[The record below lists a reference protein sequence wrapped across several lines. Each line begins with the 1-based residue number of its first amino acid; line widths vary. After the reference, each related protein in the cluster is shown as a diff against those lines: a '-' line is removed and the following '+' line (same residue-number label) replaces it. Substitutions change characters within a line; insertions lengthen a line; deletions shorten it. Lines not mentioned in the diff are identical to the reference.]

1 MRHWTVSLLR
11 DGHTSRQWHVWSDVL
26 TVGSHGAAKV
36 RLPLPVEP
44 WALRLTE
51 LAEPSHFQVGEYLLL
66 VQDTTTER
74 ATLWERAQVR
84 MDTLARQTNPPQRP
98 DLHPTPWGTAVLA
111 LCLAGLTHWTAEQF
125 ASSPSADR
133 DTTRPSVQSAPS
145 TAISPPQP
153 ASPFAP
159 AAVQALASRQPGT
172 GLADVGRGPV
182 PASVGTSIVVK
193 PPQQKAPGSSGGSS
207 DLAKDL
213 APPSPQHLPSV
224 VSAPWPAAGSRSWES
239 LDQPPPEPPH

>member
-51 LAEPSHFQVGEYLLL
+51 LAEASQFQVGEYLLHI
-66 VQDTTTER
+66 QDTTTER
-74 ATLWERAQVR
+74 TSLWERAQVR
-84 MDTLARQTNPPQRP
+84 MDAVARQPNPNARP

-125 ASSPSADR
+125 ASTHSADEASS
-133 DTTRPSVQSAPS
+133 RPTVQQAGPTSAI
-145 TAISPPQP
+145 AAPQP
-153 ASPFAP
+153 AAPFA
-159 AAVQALASRQPGT
+159 AAPSLASRPSGSAT
-172 GLADVGRGPV
+172 EGIGRGMV
-182 PASVGTSIVVK
+182 PANVGTSIVVES
-193 PPQQKAPGSSGGSS
+193 PQQKSRGTSGGSS

-213 APPSPQHLPSV
+213 APPATHHVPSV
-224 VSAPWPAAGSRSWES
+224 VSASWPDAGSRSWES

>member
-11 DGHTSRQWHVWSDVL
+11 DGRTSRQWHVWSDVL

-51 LAEPSHFQVGEYLLL
+51 LTEASEFQVGEFLLRI
-66 VQDTTTER
+66 QDTTTER
-74 ATLWERAQVR
+74 ASLWERAQVR
-84 MDTLARQTNPPQRP
+84 MENSSRQGESPRGP

-125 ASSPSADR
+125 ASSPSQDP
-133 DTTRPSVQSAPS
+133 DSPRPSVQQVSSNPTISTPTAPFATTPLQALNPGSPTSGSVGIGRGLAPS
-145 TAISPPQP
+145 RVGTAIVVMSKSP
-153 ASPFAP
+153 SPN
-159 AAVQALASRQPGT
+159 GT
-172 GLADVGRGPV
+172 
-182 PASVGTSIVVK
+182 T
-193 PPQQKAPGSSGGSS
+193 GGSS

-213 APPSPQHLPSV
+213 APPTPPLVQSV

>member
-51 LAEPSHFQVGEYLLL
+51 LAEPSDFQVGEYLLHI
-66 VQDTTTER
+66 QDTTTER

-84 MDTLARQTNPPQRP
+84 MDTVARQTNPPQRP

-111 LCLAGLTHWTAEQF
+111 LCLAGLTHWTAERF
-125 ASSPSADR
+125 ASSPAD
-133 DTTRPSVQSAPS
+133 DQSSSRPSVSSAAS
-145 TAISPPQP
+145 AGITAAQP
-153 ASPFAP
+153 AAPFAATPVQVLDSGLAGSGLGAVGRGAAP
-159 AAVQALASRQPGT
+159 AA
-172 GLADVGRGPV
+172 
-182 PASVGTSIVVK
+182 VGTSIVVK
-193 PPQQKAPGSSGGSS
+193 SSHQAPSGGNGPSS
-207 DLAKDL
+207 DLGKDL
-213 APPSPQHLPSV
+213 APPPSSHASSV

-239 LDQPPPEPPH
+239 RDQPPPEPPH